1 MFSVGRG
8 RLIIRGNHASVSV
21 TPEMGMNLPD
31 KDGVGLRIPILEKH
45 FMYCARQ
52 VVIGLYCLL
61 WKAVAALYLTRSG
74 NASCSITM
82 EIFIQD
88 GRHGR

>member
-1 MFSVGRG
+1 MALTAATGDEFAMFSVGRG

-52 VVIGLYCLL
+52 VVIELYYLL
-61 WKAVAALYLTRSG
+61 
-74 NASCSITM
+74 
-82 EIFIQD
+82 
-88 GRHGR
+88 